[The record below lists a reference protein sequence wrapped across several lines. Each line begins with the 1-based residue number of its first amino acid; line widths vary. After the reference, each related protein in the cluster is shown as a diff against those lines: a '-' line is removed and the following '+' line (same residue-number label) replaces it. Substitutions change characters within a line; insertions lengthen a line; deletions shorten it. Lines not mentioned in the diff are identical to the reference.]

1 MLTRKGAWGAVG
13 WGIQTGFLIVGIAV
27 AFHIGCQP
35 PEPDEI
41 VSRGLKDHEREKI
54 TIKPGR
60 IEHYTKLDDGR
71 IERKTDYRP
80 PEAKTEVVIDND
92 GRVYITSRRWGTCFS
107 PGIGFSVGV
116 ERRVLVDVKLFYY
129 TRWGLVAGTPVTK
142 FTRGWEG
149 PYAAVSYNVYKGTGL
164 FLGYAPLGA
173 RPIAGLRVSF

>member
-1 MLTRKGAWGAVG
+1 MLKQRLLWEAFKVLGVFSIWFFITRA
-13 WGIQTGFLIVGIAV
+13 
-27 AFHIGCQP
+27 CQP
-35 PEPDEI
+35 PPEPGEI
-41 VSRGLKDHEREKI
+41 VSRGLKPNEQEKI

-60 IEHYTKLDDGR
+60 IEHHKKLGDGR
-71 IERKTDYRP
+71 IERKTAYRP

-92 GRVYITSRRWGTCFS
+92 RQVSVTSRRWGPCFS
-107 PGIGFSVGV
+107 PGIGFSVGSV
-116 ERRVLVDVKLFYY
+116 GIERCVLLDVKLFYY
-129 TRWGLVAGTPVTK
+129 SHWGFVAGVPVTK